1 VFLDGDKSRPFEAET
16 YFAEAQPNPP
26 LPNQAYKLLIIG
38 GARGRLPPDYVAEL
52 EQIQADP

>member
-1 VFLDGDKSRPFEAET
+1 VFLDGDDSRPIDAET

-26 LPNQAYKLLIIG
+26 RPNQAYKLLIVG
-38 GARGRLPPDYVAEL
+38 GARGRLPPPYVAEL